1 MFSDK
6 IINGESGVLL
16 YGITPPKSSNS
27 PEKIEEI
34 TLKTIN
40 RIKQLEIDGLVIY
53 DIQDEASRN
62 ASERPFPFISTVDAH
77 TYSSVYLKELDLP
90 KIVYCSV
97 GKLSEDQLSANLMDS
112 SPDNASVFV
121 GMPSKGL
128 PVKMTLS
135 QAYTIWNQISR
146 QNLLGAVAI
155 PERHYLKKNEHL
167 KIASKLENG
176 CSFFITQCV
185 YNVNNVKNLVTDL
198 HDWSKETGTKLP
210 TLIFT
215 LTPCGS
221 LKTLKFI
228 NWLGIHVPEW
238 LANELSNCNNI
249 LEKSV
254 DTCLKIA
261 SQIMDFCMEKEVPFG
276 LNIESVSI
284 KKDEIEASENLLKSV
299 AKLLEEK
306 GIRPIEE

>member
-34 TLKTIN
+34 TFKTIN

-62 ASERPFPFISTVDAH
+62 ASERPFPFISTIDAH
-77 TYSSVYLKELDLP
+77 TYSSVYLKGLNLP

-97 GKLSEDQLSANLMDS
+97 GKLSERELSANLMDS
-112 SPDNASVFV
+112 PPDNASVFV
-121 GMPSKGL
+121 GVPSKEH
-128 PVKMTLS
+128 PVKMTLA
-135 QAYTIWNQISR
+135 QAYTIWSQISPK
-146 QNLLGAVAI
+146 NLLGAVAI

-167 KIASKLENG
+167 KIASKIENG

-185 YNVNNVKNLVTDL
+185 YNVNNVKNLITDL
-198 HDWSKETGTKLP
+198 HDWSKLTGAKLP

-228 NWLGIHVPEW
+228 DWLGIHVPEW
-238 LANELSNCNNI
+238 LAKELSNCNNI

-261 SQIMDFCMEKEVPFG
+261 SEIMDFCIEKKVPFG

-284 KKDEIEASENLLKSV
+284 NKDEIEASENLLRSV
-299 AKLLEEK
+299 AKLLKEK
-306 GIRPIEE
+306 GIRQIEE